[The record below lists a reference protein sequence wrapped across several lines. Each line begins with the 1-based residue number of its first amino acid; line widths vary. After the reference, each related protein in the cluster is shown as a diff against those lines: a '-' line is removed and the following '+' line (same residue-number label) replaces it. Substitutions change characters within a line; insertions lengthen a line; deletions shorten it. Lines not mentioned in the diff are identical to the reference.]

1 MITSENIN
9 SMENA
14 KCLITDSSGIAI
26 EFVLLF
32 KKPTL
37 YFEDNNKIHNVEF
50 NNYKDLIT
58 MDQKVKDT
66 FGYTFKS
73 EDINELYLLIDRS
86 IGEFTNKDDEIKNF
100 IDKNFYN
107 YGRTIINFNDL
118 IKKGF

>member
-1 MITSENIN
+1 MN
-9 SMENA
+9 
-14 KCLITDSSGIAI
+14 
-26 EFVLLF
+26 
-32 KKPTL
+32 
-37 YFEDNNKIHNVEF
+37 DNNKIHNVEF